1 MWASAEFSFVTLP
14 DGFTTGSSM
23 MPQKKNPD
31 SAELVRGKTGRAIG
45 NLTSL
50 LVVLK
55 GLPLTYNRD
64 LQEDKEPVFDSV
76 RTLTGSLEVMTGLIG
91 DIQFEAGNM
100 KAAADGG
107 FTTATDL
114 ADYIVE
120 KGVPFRKAHEITG
133 KFVALCLAKGC
144 GLTDLGIDEMREE
157 CDAIGVDV
165 FNILKVESSVGR
177 RDIPGG
183 TAGNQVQIAM
193 EEARDWLA
201 KINSD

>member
-1 MWASAEFSFVTLP
+1 
-14 DGFTTGSSM
+14 
-23 MPQKKNPD
+23 
-31 SAELVRGKTGRAIG
+31 
-45 NLTSL
+45 
-50 LVVLK
+50 
-55 GLPLTYNRD
+55 
-64 LQEDKEPVFDSV
+64 
-76 RTLTGSLEVMTGLIG
+76 MTGLIG